1 MSALPPKADMLSV
14 GIDVCKVPKADTR
27 RLAPTDLLNSLQG
40 SRDREES
47 PQTFVVQCLRGDV
60 RRTHSRTHSL
70 QLFRKFVGENF
81 ELVNLGCLVKQIT
94 GLGFFH

>member
-1 MSALPPKADMLSV
+1 V
-14 GIDVCKVPKADTR
+14 
-27 RLAPTDLLNSLQG
+27 PTDLLNRLQVHTTEG
-40 SRDREES
+40 
-47 PQTFVVQCLRGDV
+47 FAGAAANLLVVQCLIGDV
-60 RRTHSRTHSL
+60 RPNSLPRQEWHSL